1 MTLIEQERLDAE
13 ARQCRIR
20 REGIES
26 QIAAVETRIG
36 NFDREIADKKTLLT
50 ELAELEAAALELPP
64 QVQARRSGI
73 GASIT
78 IPCLRTELITSLAGA
93 RQVQAA
99 RLDNLVVRRDAEAKQ
114 LDQLREGVKEF
125 AA

>member
-13 ARQCRIR
+13 ARQRRIR
-20 REGIES
+20 REGFES
-26 QIAAVETRIG
+26 QITVVERRLATI
-36 NFDREIADKKTLLT
+36 DSEIAGKKKLLT

-93 RQVQAA
+93 RQAQAA
-99 RLDNLVVRRDAEAKQ
+99 RLDNLVVRRDAETKQ
-114 LDQLREGVKEF
+114 LDQLREGVKVL